1 MPFIYSTLTASQR
14 YQTYNK
20 PKDARGMPSATRDSI
35 LIQGGTNVADKNFVT
50 PRGVV
55 TKVSAEQLKE
65 LQENSLFKTHVENGY
80 ITVEDKEV
88 DKDKVVADLT
98 QRSPD
103 APLVPEDFK
112 DGKAPETNKKSS
124 K

>member
-1 MPFIYSTLTASQR
+1 MPYIYSTLTSSQR
-14 YQTYNK
+14 YQTYTPSEN
-20 PKDARGMPSATRDSI
+20 GIPSAERPSI

-55 TKVSAEQLKE
+55 TKVTADQVKE
-65 LQENSLFKTHVENGY
+65 LQQNKLFQTHVKNGY
-80 ITVEDKEV
+80 ITIEDKEV
-88 DKDKVVADLT
+88 EKDKVAADLT

-112 DGKAPETNKKSS
+112 DGKAPETNKKS

>member
-1 MPFIYSTLTASQR
+1 MHYIYSTLTASQR
-14 YQTYNK
+14 YQTYTKQEN
-20 PKDARGMPSATRDSI
+20 GVSSAERPSI

-55 TKVSAEQLKE
+55 TKVTPEQLKE
-65 LQENSLFKTHVENGY
+65 LKENKLFQTHVKNGF
-80 ITVEDKEV
+80 IKIEDKAGDTE
-88 DKDKVVADLT
+88 KVVADLT

-103 APLVPEDFK
+103 APLVDGDFK
-112 DGKAPETNKKSS
+112 DTKTPETNKK